1 MEDLTDEEYR
11 AQAAQNIWGGKT
23 ELFET
28 PTEKPVELEPE
39 VEKPVEVD
47 KPAEV
52 EIDPAVKAYI
62 ESQLGEVNNLK
73 YRLSQAEK
81 RVGSLQNDIQNRKKP
96 EPPPEIK
103 PEPVKNA
110 KWEKLRAEYPE
121 DEDKFNVMEEVFSE
135 ASNID
140 IPDVAKIR
148 AELET
153 DFTTKLS
160 EVQKTFELKLLK
172 SHHKNW
178 ESIVAE
184 PEYNTWIVSQ
194 PPEIQDKAFNSNDA
208 LDAVEV
214 IDQYLLSKKPKEKP
228 AIEKERS
235 ERLERATEPPRS
247 GVNQKTKTI
256 ADMTDEEYRKV
267 AAAKIFKR

>member
-135 ASNID
+135 SKIE

-153 DFTTKLS
+153 DFTSKLS
-160 EVQKTFELKLLK
+160 EVQRTFELKLLK
-172 SHHKNW
+172 SHHKDW